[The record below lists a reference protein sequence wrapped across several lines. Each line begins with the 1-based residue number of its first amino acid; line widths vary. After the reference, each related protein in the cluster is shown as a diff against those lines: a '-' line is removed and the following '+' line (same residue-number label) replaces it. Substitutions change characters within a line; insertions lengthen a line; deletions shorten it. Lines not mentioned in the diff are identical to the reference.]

1 MIDNGP
7 LNTRSPRKVRCSV
20 IIGVALIASSLLATD
35 LSQAAASEPD
45 DSRAPALEPTRAGV
59 ALSCGVSYSPSGV
72 DFCLLTGILLFDYD
86 RVWPHK
92 APESLRFRVEYSL
105 GAIVEPETRLMTSAN
120 MIAQFYYPG
129 TSAGRVRPYLGGGI
143 GIIYTD
149 FKVEGQG
156 WKINFNPL
164 LGLGVEF
171 GPDPALFLDV
181 RLHHISNG
189 GLDEENTGVNSVQL
203 MLGRYF

>member
-1 MIDNGP
+1 MAHR
-7 LNTRSPRKVRCSV
+7 LMKR
-20 IIGVALIASSLLATD
+20 IIVAATFIALSLLAPAA
-35 LSQAAASEPD
+35 SRAAAPKPD
-45 DSRAPALEPTRAGV
+45 ASHATALEPTRAGLAV
-59 ALSCGVSYSPSGV
+59 SCGVSYSPSGV

-86 RVWPHK
+86 RVWWHR

-105 GAIVEPETRLMTSAN
+105 GAIVEPQTRLMTSAN

-129 TSAGRVRPYLGGGI
+129 TSAGRVRPYFGGGI

-156 WKINFNPL
+156 LRFNFNPL
-164 LGLGVEF
+164 ITAGVEF
-171 GPDPALFLDV
+171 GPDPGALFLEA
-181 RLHHISNG
+181 RINHISNAD
-189 GLDEENTGVNSVQL
+189 LDEENTGVNSVQL

>member
-1 MIDNGP
+1 MN
-7 LNTRSPRKVRCSV
+7 KVIV
-20 IIGVALIASSLLATD
+20 GAALIAASLF
-35 LSQAAASEPD
+35 SAAASRAAGPEPEAP
-45 DSRAPALEPTRAGV
+45 RATAYAPTRAGLAV
-59 ALSCGVSYSPSGV
+59 SYGVSYSPAGV
-72 DFCLLTGILLFDYD
+72 EFCLLTGILLYDYD
-86 RVWPHK
+86 RVWPHR

-149 FKVEGQG
+149 YKVEGQG
-156 WKINFNPL
+156 LKFNFNPL
-164 LGLGVEF
+164 ITVGTEF
-171 GPDPALFLDV
+171 GPDPGALFLEA
-181 RLHHISNG
+181 RLNHISNA
-189 GLDEENTGVNSVQL
+189 GLDDENTGVNSVQL

>member
-1 MIDNGP
+1 MK
-7 LNTRSPRKVRCSV
+7 RV
-20 IIGVALIASSLLATD
+20 IVSAALIAMSLLTQD
-35 LSQAAASEPD
+35 LSRAAALEPD
-45 DSRAPALEPTRAGV
+45 ASRATTLEPTRAGV
-59 ALSCGVSYSPSGV
+59 ALSCGVSYEPSGV

-86 RVWPHK
+86 RVWPHP

-129 TSAGRVRPYLGGGI
+129 TSSGRVRPYIGGGI

-156 WKINFNPL
+156 LKVNFNPL
-164 LGLGVEF
+164 IGAGVEF
-171 GPDPALFLDV
+171 GPDPAIFLDL
-181 RLHHISNG
+181 RLNHISNA
-189 GLDEENTGVNSVQL
+189 GLDDENTGVNSVQF

>member
-1 MIDNGP
+1 VKR
-7 LNTRSPRKVRCSV
+7 LV
-20 IIGVALIASSLLATD
+20 IVAAFIAAGALVPDSSR
-35 LSQAAASEPD
+35 AAAAKST
-45 DSRAPALEPTRAGV
+45 PALEPTRAGL
-59 ALSCGVSYSPSGV
+59 AFSCGVSYSPSGV

-164 LGLGVEF
+164 LGAGVEF

-203 MLGRYF
+203 MFGHYF

>member
-1 MIDNGP
+1 MK
-7 LNTRSPRKVRCSV
+7 RV
-20 IIGVALIASSLLATD
+20 IAGAALIALNLLATH
-35 LSQAAASEPD
+35 SSRAAVPEPD
-45 DSRAPALEPTRAGV
+45 ASRAPALEPTRTGLAV
-59 ALSCGVSYSPSGV
+59 SCGISYNPSGV

-120 MIAQFYYPG
+120 MIAQFYYHG
-129 TSAGRVRPYLGGGI
+129 MSASRVRPYIGGGI

-156 WKINFNPL
+156 LKFNFNPL
-164 LGLGVEF
+164 LGAGVEF
-171 GPDPALFLDV
+171 GPDPSLFLDV
-181 RLHHISNG
+181 RIHHISNG
-189 GLDEENTGVNSVQL
+189 GLDDENTGVNSVQF